1 MLSSLSACAGSDV
14 APAARVETEL
24 RCPAL
29 APDII
34 AESRRVVPIEGQT
47 WEEIAGRLKLSAKAK
62 NRSLKRA
69 VASYEACRKT

>member
-1 MLSSLSACAGSDV
+1 
-14 APAARVETEL
+14 L

-34 AESRRVVPIEGQT
+34 TESRRAVPVEGET

-62 NRSLKRA
+62 NRSLKRSIDA
-69 VASYEACRKT
+69 YAACRKT